1 MIVCPLGQVPF
12 IPRRLASF
20 LIAGAFLSKRSASS
34 LWLLWQDKLSAPKS
48 AADGEPQGPDNAL
61 HHTLTGNIHVH
72 HNFHS
77 RHLRADRDVIVYLPP
92 GYDHDPS
99 RRYPVL
105 YLQDGQNLFDAA
117 TAFLGNE
124 WGLDEAAEQLITQ
137 GQIEPLI
144 IVGIYNTGMKRIG
157 EYTPV
162 RDRRGR
168 GGQARRYGKLI
179 VEDLKPFIDHRYRT
193 YPEATATGLGGSS
206 LGGLVTLYLGLEFH
220 KVFGKLV
227 VMSPSVWW
235 ANGDILHRV
244 NKLKKKLPLK
254 IWLDIGTA
262 EGSNPDA
269 TERDAKRLCDALVEK
284 GWEIGRDLAFEVDVG
299 AGHNERAWGHRI
311 CHALRYLYPV
321 A

>member
-1 MIVCPLGQVPF
+1 M
-12 IPRRLASF
+12 
-20 LIAGAFLSKRSASS
+20 
-34 LWLLWQDKLSAPKS
+34 LWQTDNLSPPKTS
-48 AADGEPQGPDNAL
+48 ADGKPQGPGAAL
-61 HHTLTGNIHVH
+61 QHTLTGNIHVH

-77 RHLRADRDVIVYLPP
+77 RHLNADRDVIVYLPP

-124 WGLDEAAEQLITQ
+124 WGLDETAEQLISG

-144 IVGIYNTGMKRIG
+144 IVGVYNTGMKRIG

-179 VEDLKPFIDHRYRT
+179 VDDLKPFIDQRYRT
-193 YPEATATGLGGSS
+193 YQDQTSTGLGGSS
-206 LGGLVTLYLGLEFH
+206 LGGLVTLYLGLEYPN
-220 KVFGKLV
+220 VFGKLV

-235 ANGDILHRV
+235 ANRDILRRV
-244 NKLKKKLPLK
+244 IKVRKKPTL
-254 IWLDIGTA
+254 
-262 EGSNPDA
+262 E
-269 TERDAKRLCDALVEK
+269 
-284 GWEIGRDLAFEVDVG
+284 DLA
-299 AGHNERAWGHRI
+299 R
-311 CHALRYLYPV
+311 CRYG
-321 A
+321 